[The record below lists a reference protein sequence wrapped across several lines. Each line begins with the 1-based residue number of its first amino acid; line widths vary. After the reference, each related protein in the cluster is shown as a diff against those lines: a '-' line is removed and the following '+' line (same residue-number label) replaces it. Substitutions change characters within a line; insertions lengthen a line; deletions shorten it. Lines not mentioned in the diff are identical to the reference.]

1 MYNIH
6 CTSYCRCKHDNYK
19 AQQIMQCEQQTMA
32 GIRQQTVTDIPQMY
46 VQQTIAGVLP
56 SVSSAQSRVTV
67 RQSSGIK
74 L

>member
-1 MYNIH
+1 
-6 CTSYCRCKHDNYK
+6 
-19 AQQIMQCEQQTMA
+19 MQCEQQTMA